1 MCVLVGD
8 LCFSTK
14 HFQRKAP
21 RLACYSSS
29 VRHTVDLVAN
39 AGRGTAGVPRALL
52 IVALWLLAWSPK
64 QVGAELSGKLD
75 QTEPERI
82 AETLRTIE
90 LGQTAILERLQMI
103 DGVINRTLAR
113 VRSDLLLATTMNV
126 GLEELN
132 TRVEASKLMAQETN
146 LSAKLANASLNSTA
160 NLTEV
165 MRVAQNK
172 TNASIAKVNATLAEV
187 SDIAMMVAQVQE
199 NSRMLHDVSPRMK
212 RIALRLSMVEA
223 RLQGGNVSEVVE
235 DITKRSMTDVLQDMN
250 RALYRI
256 MPSAI

>member
-1 MCVLVGD
+1 MVVLGAV
-8 LCFSTK
+8 
-14 HFQRKAP
+14 
-21 RLACYSSS
+21 
-29 VRHTVDLVAN
+29 
-39 AGRGTAGVPRALL
+39 AGRGVPRALVV
-52 IVALWLLAWSPK
+52 VALWLLAWSPEHVDAR
-64 QVGAELSGKLD
+64 QVERRSLLVASSQDRTRSTSKFDFRELSGKLD
-75 QTEPERI
+75 HTEAERI